1 MEMQMF
7 LTRKNQSRKQLLQTM
22 DGELDMVEALGLCT
36 ATMKRPRKEQGAD
49 QKKEVPRGGEMVT
62 EVGTILRSK
71 NVCVQVEQCFSSF
84 SVR

>member
-22 DGELDMVEALGLCT
+22 DGELDMGGTWLMYRDYEET
-36 ATMKRPRKEQGAD
+36 KERTGCGS
-49 QKKEVPRGGEMVT
+49 KKEVPCGGEMVT
-62 EVGTILRSK
+62 EIGRILRSK

-84 SVR
+84 LVR

>member
-22 DGELDMVEALGLCT
+22 DGELDMVGLCT

-49 QKKEVPRGGEMVT
+49 QKKKFLV
-62 EVGTILRSK
+62 
-71 NVCVQVEQCFSSF
+71 VEKWLLKLG
-84 SVR
+84 

>member
-1 MEMQMF
+1 MF

-49 QKKEVPRGGEMVT
+49 QKKKFLV
-62 EVGTILRSK
+62 
-71 NVCVQVEQCFSSF
+71 VEK
-84 SVR
+84 

>member
-1 MEMQMF
+1 M
-7 LTRKNQSRKQLLQTM
+7 QTM

-49 QKKEVPRGGEMVT
+49 QKKKFLVVEKWLLKLGRYCVQ
-62 EVGTILRSK
+62 K

-84 SVR
+84 LVR

>member
-22 DGELDMVEALGLCT
+22 DGELDMVEALELCT

-49 QKKEVPRGGEMVT
+49 QKKKFLV
-62 EVGTILRSK
+62 
-71 NVCVQVEQCFSSF
+71 VEKW
-84 SVR
+84 